1 MAYLGKGRREDLFV
15 LATELNL
22 KFDKSMTIATLKED
36 LIIGSENYDEELT
49 KNIHSTIVEDRK
61 AREEN
66 LRIEEQ
72 KEKLRIE
79 EQKEKLRIE
88 EQKEK
93 LRIEEQ
99 KEKLRI
105 EEREEKLRFE
115 QLRLDEQK
123 RKDEFE
129 LEKLRI
135 QTQSKLGADTSKE
148 TQRLNIDKKNWVS
161 HLLGLLPTEVSHII
175 AREPDDKAN
184 SYEHVKD
191 LLLKRFKL
199 APEKFR
205 QLFVTHQK
213 APERTWIDFYHEL
226 NTYFNGWIDGLK
238 IDTFNK
244 LSDLI
249 ITDQLKRKT
258 PFEFKEYYLDEW
270 ANMNSPVQLAEK
282 LEEFEDFKRTLKQ
295 KSSSPF
301 VKKQEFRFTEK
312 NRRYEA
318 PRKFEYNRKD
328 KKFPASTNY
337 NKNYDKHSNHNASK
351 HAQTKFSKSQKFK
364 EPPKETCTL
373 IVKEG
378 LRTKEIFFGKVNITA
393 LIDSGSTVSLLRE
406 NTSRRIMDPRKL
418 SKNKM
423 LLTGIGEAQVTTIGS
438 FEHKFKIDDE
448 NYSLTWHVVPT
459 DKLKFEAVI
468 GSDLLEQ
475 ASISFTKEGVK
486 FNKYENHAQLMQISA
501 ENLQEELDLR
511 HVENRQIK
519 KELEKLI
526 QDYKPEKTASTD
538 VTMRIIL
545 QDEEPV
551 CQHPRRLA
559 FTERQRKVNKQ
570 MKNGSTKAL
579 YVRVLQNMQ
588 VNRNGKKKDGPSR
601 MCIDYRKLN
610 QKLVKDKFPLP
621 IIEDV
626 LDTLQEAKVYST
638 LDLRNGFF
646 HVDVDEDCRKYTSF
660 IVPDGQFEF
669 NKVPFGL
676 STSPGVFQR
685 YVSSIFRDLTRKG
698 IVISYLDDL
707 VIPAKNE
714 QEGLEKFK
722 IIFEVAKKYGLEI
735 KFKKC
740 QFLKKK
746 IEFLGHIVES
756 GTIKPSPTK
765 TLAVRNFPE
774 PTTIK
779 QVQSFLGLTGYFRK
793 YIKDYSKIAKPLSD
807 LTRKENLFVFFGT
820 QQKEAFEKLKKIM
833 SEGPILHLYK
843 YGRKTELHTDACKQ
857 GYGAILLQEAE
868 DGKLHPVYYMS
879 KRQIQQKKRQH
890 FKIVTDCSAFQ
901 KTMQKKELITRIA
914 RWALQLEEFDYEI
927 EHRAGSR
934 MKHVDALSRYP
945 VMMVCNDTL
954 TSKLKNAQEEDD
966 NIQTLKSLLEKQES
980 EEFLSEMV
988 YSTKYLNGR
997 ELIVTPKAMQAELI
1011 KLIHENGHF
1020 SVGKTEEIVKQ
1031 EFFIPNFSNVVKEVI
1046 VNCVPCILANK
1057 KTGKKEGFL
1066 NPISKESIP
1075 LSTYHVDFIGPLPST
1090 NKSYQHIF
1098 TVVDAFTKFTW
1109 LYPIKTVSAESAFEK
1124 LKQQQKTFG
1133 NPIRIISDR
1142 GSAFTSKLFNDYC
1155 DEENIQHLQ
1164 IATGGPQRN
1173 GQVERIHQ
1181 TLIPVLTKL
1190 SLDDSMKW
1198 YKYVDRLQRILNST
1212 ISRSTKWTPF
1222 ELLVGIKTRNK
1233 EDILIKD
1240 LLLEEM
1246 AKELLEQREFLRNDA
1261 KKNIET
1267 LQSENRKTYNRRR
1280 KKASLYKE
1288 GDLVAIQRTQFG
1300 AGLKLRPKFLGPYK
1314 VTKVNSKDRYEVEKI
1329 GQHDGPNSTTTSAD
1343 LMKHFYP

>member
-1 MAYLGKGRREDLFV
+1 MDRW
-15 LATELNL
+15 
-22 KFDKSMTIATLKED
+22 I
-36 LIIGSENYDEELT
+36 
-49 KNIHSTIVEDRK
+49 EDRYF
-61 AREEN
+61 
-66 LRIEEQ
+66 Q
-72 KEKLRIE
+72 
-79 EQKEKLRIE
+79 Q
-88 EQKEK
+88 
-93 LRIEEQ
+93 
-99 KEKLRI
+99 
-105 EEREEKLRFE
+105 
-115 QLRLDEQK
+115 D
-123 RKDEFE
+123 
-129 LEKLRI
+129 
-135 QTQSKLGADTSKE
+135 SE
-148 TQRLNIDKKNWVS
+148 T
-161 HLLGLLPTEVSHII
+161 
-175 AREPDDKAN
+175 
-184 SYEHVKD
+184 
-191 LLLKRFKL
+191 
-199 APEKFR
+199 
-205 QLFVTHQK
+205 
-213 APERTWIDFYHEL
+213 
-226 NTYFNGWIDGLK
+226 
-238 IDTFNK
+238 
-244 LSDLI
+244 
-249 ITDQLKRKT
+249 
-258 PFEFKEYYLDEW
+258 
-270 ANMNSPVQLAEK
+270 
-282 LEEFEDFKRTLKQ
+282 
-295 KSSSPF
+295 KSSGPN

-312 NRRYEA
+312 NRRYES
-318 PRKFEYNRKD
+318 PGKFEYNRKD

-337 NKNYDKHSNHNASK
+337 NKHYEAPVTKNESVPRYQDSTQKGYYNKNYEKHSKHNSSK
-351 HAQTKFSKSQKFK
+351 HAQTNYSKSQKFK
-364 EPPKETCTL
+364 EPTKETCTL
-373 IVKEG
+373 IVKED
-378 LRTKEIFFGKVNITA
+378 LRTKDIFFGKVKITA
-393 LIDSGSTVSLLRE
+393 LIDSGSTISLLRE
-406 NTSRRIMDPRKL
+406 NTSRRIMDPTKL

-423 LLTGIGEAQVTTIGS
+423 LFTGIGEAQVTTIGS
-438 FEHKFKIDDE
+438 FEHEFKIDDE

-468 GSDLLEQ
+468 GSDLLQQ
-475 ASISFTKEGVK
+475 ASISLTKEGVK

-519 KELEKLI
+519 KKLQKLI

-545 QDEEPV
+545 KDEEPV
-551 CQHPRRLA
+551 CQPPRRLA
-559 FTERQRKVNKQ
+559 FTERQEVNKQ
-570 MKNGSTKAL
+570 IEEWLNEGIIRPSSAEYASPIVM
-579 YVRVLQNMQ
+579 V
-588 VNRNGKKKDGPSR
+588 KKKDGSSR

-714 QEGLEKFK
+714 QEG
-722 IIFEVAKKYGLEI
+722 
-735 KFKKC
+735 
-740 QFLKKK
+740 
-746 IEFLGHIVES
+746 HIVES

-765 TLAVRNFPE
+765 TLAVRKFPE

-793 YIKDYSKIAKPLSD
+793 YIKDYSMIAKPLSD
-807 LTRKENLFVFFGT
+807 LTRKENLFVFGI

-879 KRQIQQKKRQH
+879 KETNTAEENISE
-890 FKIVTDCSAFQ
+890 DYA
-901 KTMQKKELITRIA
+901 KKELITRIA

-954 TSKLKNAQEEDD
+954 NSKLKNAQEEDD
-966 NIQTLKSLLEKQES
+966 NIQTLKSLLEKQGS
-980 EEFLSEMV
+980 EEIFERNGIL
-988 YSTKYLNGR
+988 YKFLNGR
-997 ELIVTPKAMQAELI
+997 ELIVTPNAMQAELI
-1011 KLIHENGHF
+1011 KLIHDNGHF

-1031 EFFIPNFSNVVKEVI
+1031 EFFIPNLSNVVKKVI
-1046 VNCVPCILANK
+1046 INCVPCILANK

-1109 LYPIKTVSAESAFEK
+1109 LYPVKTISAESALEK

-1164 IATGGPQRN
+1164 IATGVPRGN
-1173 GQVERIHQ
+1173 GQVERIHR

-1190 SLDDSMKW
+1190 SLDDSTKW

-1222 ELLVGIKTRNK
+1222 ELLVGIKMRNK
-1233 EDILIKD
+1233 EDILIKV

-1261 KKNIET
+1261 KKEHRNPT
-1267 LQSENRKTYNRRR
+1267 
-1280 KKASLYKE
+1280 
-1288 GDLVAIQRTQFG
+1288 V
-1300 AGLKLRPKFLGPYK
+1300 
-1314 VTKVNSKDRYEVEKI
+1314 
-1329 GQHDGPNSTTTSAD
+1329 
-1343 LMKHFYP
+1343 

>member
-22 KFDKSMTIATLKED
+22 KFDKSMTIATLKD
-36 LIIGSENYDEELT
+36 LIIGSEDYDEELT

-72 KEKLRIE
+72 KEKRKLRIE
-79 EQKEKLRIE
+79 EQKKKLRIE
-88 EQKEK
+88 EQKE
-93 LRIEEQ
+93 
-99 KEKLRI
+99 EK
-105 EEREEKLRFE
+105 EREEKLRFE

-148 TQRLNIDKKNWVS
+148 SDTKFLVKEISKFIHRFDLKEDISLYLKLFERQAQRLNIDQENWVS

-199 APEKFR
+199 TPEKFR

-318 PRKFEYNRKD
+318 PGKFEYNRKD

-337 NKNYDKHSNHNASK
+337 NKHYEAPVTKYESVQRYQDSAQKGYYNKNYEKHSNHNASK
-351 HAQTKFSKSQKFK
+351 HAQTNYSKSQKFK

-378 LRTKEIFFGKVNITA
+378 LRTKEIFFGKVKITA

-406 NTSRRIMDPRKL
+406 NTSRRIMDPTKL

-438 FEHKFKIDDE
+438 FEHEFKIDDE

-545 QDEEPV
+545 KDEEPV
-551 CQHPRRLA
+551 CQPPRRLA
-559 FTERQRKVNKQ
+559 FTERQEVNKQ
-570 MKNGSTKAL
+570 IEEWLNEGIIRPSSAEYASPIVM
-579 YVRVLQNMQ
+579 V
-588 VNRNGKKKDGPSR
+588 KKKDGSSR

-714 QEGLEKFK
+714 QEGLEKLK

-765 TLAVRNFPE
+765 TLAVRKFPE

-807 LTRKENLFVFFGT
+807 LTRKENLFVFFGI

-879 KRQIQQKKRQH
+879 KKTNTAEEKYDSYELEVLAIINALKKFRVYLLGQH

-945 VMMVCNDTL
+945 VMML
-954 TSKLKNAQEEDD
+954 IRKLAKR
-966 NIQTLKSLLEKQES
+966 K
-980 EEFLSEMV
+980 
-988 YSTKYLNGR
+988 
-997 ELIVTPKAMQAELI
+997 
-1011 KLIHENGHF
+1011 
-1020 SVGKTEEIVKQ
+1020 
-1031 EFFIPNFSNVVKEVI
+1031 
-1046 VNCVPCILANK
+1046 
-1057 KTGKKEGFL
+1057 GFL

-1090 NKSYQHIF
+1090 NKNYQHIF

-1109 LYPIKTVSAESAFEK
+1109 LYPVKTVSAESALEK

-1164 IATGGPQRN
+1164 IATGVPRGN
-1173 GQVERIHQ
+1173 GQVERIHR

-1190 SLDDSMKW
+1190 SLDDSTKW

-1222 ELLVGIKTRNK
+1222 ELLVGIKMRNK

-1314 VTKVNSKDRYEVEKI
+1314 VTKVNSKDRYEVEKV

-1343 LMKHFYP
+1343 LMKHFYA

>member
-22 KFDKSMTIATLKED
+22 KFDKSMTIATLKD
-36 LIIGSENYDEELT
+36 LIISSEDYDEELT

-79 EQKEKLRIE
+79 E
-88 EQKEK
+88 
-93 LRIEEQ
+93 
-99 KEKLRI
+99 
-105 EEREEKLRFE
+105 REEKLRFE

-123 RKDEFE
+123 RKYEFE

-135 QTQSKLGADTSKE
+135 QTQSNAE
-148 TQRLNIDKKNWVS
+148 IEYIDQENWVS

-199 APEKFR
+199 TPEKFR
-205 QLFVTHQK
+205 QLFVTHHK
-213 APERTWIDFYHEL
+213 ASERTWIDFYHEL

-295 KSSSPF
+295 KSSSPN

-312 NRRYEA
+312 NRRYES
-318 PRKFEYNRKD
+318 PGKFEYNKKD

-337 NKNYDKHSNHNASK
+337 KKHYEAPVTKYESVQRYQDSAQKGYYNKNYEKHSNHNASK
-351 HAQTKFSKSQKFK
+351 HAQTNYSKSQKFK

-378 LRTKEIFFGKVNITA
+378 LRTKEIFFGKVKITA

-406 NTSRRIMDPRKL
+406 NTSRRIMDPTKL
-418 SKNKM
+418 SKKNKM

-438 FEHKFKIDDE
+438 FEHEFKIDDE

-486 FNKYENHAQLMQISA
+486 FNKYENHAHIMQISA

-545 QDEEPV
+545 KDEEPV
-551 CQHPRRLA
+551 CQPPRRLA
-559 FTERQRKVNKQ
+559 FTERQEVNKQ
-570 MKNGSTKAL
+570 IEEWLNEGIIRPSSAEYASPIVM
-579 YVRVLQNMQ
+579 V
-588 VNRNGKKKDGPSR
+588 KKKDRSSR
-601 MCIDYRKLN
+601 MCIDYRILN

-714 QEGLEKFK
+714 QEGLEKLK

-735 KFKKC
+735 KLKKC

-765 TLAVRNFPE
+765 TLAVRKFPE

-807 LTRKENLFVFFGT
+807 LTRKENLFVFRI
-820 QQKEAFEKLKKIM
+820 QQKEAFEKLQKIM

-879 KRQIQQKKRQH
+879 K
-890 FKIVTDCSAFQ
+890 
-901 KTMQKKELITRIA
+901 KTNTAEENISEDYAKKELITRIA

-927 EHRAGSR
+927 EHRVGSR

-988 YSTKYLNGR
+988 YST
-997 ELIVTPKAMQAELI
+997 
-1011 KLIHENGHF
+1011 
-1020 SVGKTEEIVKQ
+1020 
-1031 EFFIPNFSNVVKEVI
+1031 
-1046 VNCVPCILANK
+1046 
-1057 KTGKKEGFL
+1057 
-1066 NPISKESIP
+1066 
-1075 LSTYHVDFIGPLPST
+1075 ST
-1090 NKSYQHIF
+1090 
-1098 TVVDAFTKFTW
+1098 
-1109 LYPIKTVSAESAFEK
+1109 
-1124 LKQQQKTFG
+1124 
-1133 NPIRIISDR
+1133 
-1142 GSAFTSKLFNDYC
+1142 
-1155 DEENIQHLQ
+1155 
-1164 IATGGPQRN
+1164 
-1173 GQVERIHQ
+1173 
-1181 TLIPVLTKL
+1181 
-1190 SLDDSMKW
+1190 
-1198 YKYVDRLQRILNST
+1198 
-1212 ISRSTKWTPF
+1212 
-1222 ELLVGIKTRNK
+1222 
-1233 EDILIKD
+1233 
-1240 LLLEEM
+1240 
-1246 AKELLEQREFLRNDA
+1246 
-1261 KKNIET
+1261 
-1267 LQSENRKTYNRRR
+1267 
-1280 KKASLYKE
+1280 
-1288 GDLVAIQRTQFG
+1288 
-1300 AGLKLRPKFLGPYK
+1300 
-1314 VTKVNSKDRYEVEKI
+1314 
-1329 GQHDGPNSTTTSAD
+1329 
-1343 LMKHFYP
+1343 

>member
-1 MAYLGKGRREDLFV
+1 MLKIVKSRR
-15 LATELNL
+15 NL
-22 KFDKSMTIATLKED
+22 K
-36 LIIGSENYDEELT
+36 
-49 KNIHSTIVEDRK
+49 
-61 AREEN
+61 
-66 LRIEEQ
+66 
-72 KEKLRIE
+72 
-79 EQKEKLRIE
+79 
-88 EQKEK
+88 
-93 LRIEEQ
+93 
-99 KEKLRI
+99 
-105 EEREEKLRFE
+105 
-115 QLRLDEQK
+115 
-123 RKDEFE
+123 
-129 LEKLRI
+129 
-135 QTQSKLGADTSKE
+135 
-148 TQRLNIDKKNWVS
+148 
-161 HLLGLLPTEVSHII
+161 
-175 AREPDDKAN
+175 
-184 SYEHVKD
+184 
-191 LLLKRFKL
+191 
-199 APEKFR
+199 
-205 QLFVTHQK
+205 
-213 APERTWIDFYHEL
+213 
-226 NTYFNGWIDGLK
+226 
-238 IDTFNK
+238 
-244 LSDLI
+244 
-249 ITDQLKRKT
+249 
-258 PFEFKEYYLDEW
+258 
-270 ANMNSPVQLAEK
+270 
-282 LEEFEDFKRTLKQ
+282 
-295 KSSSPF
+295 
-301 VKKQEFRFTEK
+301 
-312 NRRYEA
+312 
-318 PRKFEYNRKD
+318 
-328 KKFPASTNY
+328 
-337 NKNYDKHSNHNASK
+337 
-351 HAQTKFSKSQKFK
+351 
-364 EPPKETCTL
+364 
-373 IVKEG
+373 
-378 LRTKEIFFGKVNITA
+378 
-393 LIDSGSTVSLLRE
+393 
-406 NTSRRIMDPRKL
+406 
-418 SKNKM
+418 
-423 LLTGIGEAQVTTIGS
+423 
-438 FEHKFKIDDE
+438 
-448 NYSLTWHVVPT
+448 
-459 DKLKFEAVI
+459 
-468 GSDLLEQ
+468 
-475 ASISFTKEGVK
+475 
-486 FNKYENHAQLMQISA
+486 
-501 ENLQEELDLR
+501 
-511 HVENRQIK
+511 
-519 KELEKLI
+519 KLI
-526 QDYKPEKTASTD
+526 QNYKPEKTASTD

-545 QDEEPV
+545 KDEEPV
-551 CQHPRRLA
+551 CQPPRRLA
-559 FTERQRKVNKQ
+559 FTERQEVNKQ
-570 MKNGSTKAL
+570 IEEWLNEDIK
-579 YVRVLQNMQ
+579 R
-588 VNRNGKKKDGPSR
+588 PSSAEYASPIV
-601 MCIDYRKLN
+601 M
-610 QKLVKDKFPLP
+610 LVKDKFPLP

-626 LDTLQEAKVYST
+626 LDTLQKAKVYST

-714 QEGLEKFK
+714 QEG
-722 IIFEVAKKYGLEI
+722 
-735 KFKKC
+735 
-740 QFLKKK
+740 
-746 IEFLGHIVES
+746 HIVES

-765 TLAVRNFPE
+765 TLAVRKFPE

-807 LTRKENLFVFFGT
+807 LTRKENLFVFFGI

-833 SEGPILHLYK
+833 SEGPVLHLYK

-868 DGKLHPVYYMS
+868 DGKLHPFTTCR
-879 KRQIQQKKRQH
+879 KRQIQRKKRH

-901 KTMQKKELITRIA
+901 KTMQIKELITRIA

-954 TSKLKNAQEEDD
+954 TSKLKNAQKEDD

-980 EEFLSEMV
+980 EKFFERNGIL
-988 YSTKYLNGR
+988 YKYLNGR

-1031 EFFIPNFSNVVKEVI
+1031 EFFIPNLSNVVKKVI

-1109 LYPIKTVSAESAFEK
+1109 LYPVKTASAESAPRK

-1164 IATGGPQRN
+1164 IATGVPRGN
-1173 GQVERIHQ
+1173 GQVERIHR

-1190 SLDDSMKW
+1190 SLDDSTKW
-1198 YKYVDRLQRILNST
+1198 YKYVDR
-1212 ISRSTKWTPF
+1212 SRSTKWTPF
-1222 ELLVGIKTRNK
+1222 ELLVEIKMRNK

-1267 LQSENRKTYNRRR
+1267 LQSENRKTYNKKRR

-1314 VTKVNSKDRYEVEKI
+1314 VTKVNSKDRYEVEKV
-1329 GQHDGPNSTTTSAD
+1329 GQHEGSNSTTTSAD
-1343 LMKHFYP
+1343 LMKHFYA

>member
-22 KFDKSMTIATLKED
+22 KFDKSMTITTLKD
-36 LIIGSENYDEELT
+36 LIISSEDYDEELT

-61 AREEN
+61 VREEN

-72 KEKLRIE
+72 KKNYALKNEKKKITLQTIE
-79 EQKEKLRIE
+79 
-88 EQKEK
+88 
-93 LRIEEQ
+93 
-99 KEKLRI
+99 
-105 EEREEKLRFE
+105 
-115 QLRLDEQK
+115 
-123 RKDEFE
+123 
-129 LEKLRI
+129 
-135 QTQSKLGADTSKE
+135 LGADTSKE
-148 TQRLNIDKKNWVS
+148 SDTKFLVKEVSKFIHRFDLKEDISLYLKLFERQAQRLNIDQENWVS

-175 AREPDDKAN
+175 AREPD

-199 APEKFR
+199 TPEKFR

-213 APERTWIDFYHEL
+213 ASERTWIDFYHEL
-226 NTYFNGWIDGLK
+226 NTYFNRWIDGLK

-318 PRKFEYNRKD
+318 PGKFEYNKKD
-328 KKFPASTNY
+328 KKFPPASTNY
-337 NKNYDKHSNHNASK
+337 NKHYEAPVTKYESVQRYQDSAQKGYYNKNYEKHSNHNSSK
-351 HAQTKFSKSQKFK
+351 HGQTNYSKSQKFK

-378 LRTKEIFFGKVNITA
+378 LRTKEIFFGKVKVTA

-406 NTSRRIMDPRKL
+406 NTSRRIMDTTKL

-438 FEHKFKIDDE
+438 FEHEFKIDDE

-545 QDEEPV
+545 KDEEPV
-551 CQHPRRLA
+551 CQHPRRLV
-559 FTERQRKVNKQ
+559 FTERQE
-570 MKNGSTKAL
+570 
-579 YVRVLQNMQ
+579 
-588 VNRNGKKKDGPSR
+588 KDGSSR

-621 IIEDV
+621 IIENV

-669 NKVPFGL
+669 NKVPFRL

-714 QEGLEKFK
+714 QEGLEKLK

-765 TLAVRNFPE
+765 TLAVRKFPE

-807 LTRKENLFVFFGT
+807 LTRKENLFVFGI

-879 KRQIQQKKRQH
+879 KKTNTAEEKYDSYELEVLAIINALKKFRVYLLGQH

-901 KTMQKKELITRIA
+901 KTMQKKELITLIA

-945 VMMVCNDTL
+945 VMMVCKDTL

-980 EEFLSEMV
+980 EEFFERNGIL
-988 YSTKYLNGR
+988 YKYLNGR

-1011 KLIHENGHF
+1011 KLIHEN
-1020 SVGKTEEIVKQ
+1020 
-1031 EFFIPNFSNVVKEVI
+1031 
-1046 VNCVPCILANK
+1046 ANK

-1109 LYPIKTVSAESAFEK
+1109 LYPVKTVSAESALEK

-1164 IATGGPQRN
+1164 IATGVPRGN
-1173 GQVERIHQ
+1173 GQVERIHR

-1190 SLDDSMKW
+1190 SLGDSTKW
-1198 YKYVDRLQRILNST
+1198 YKIRRQITEN
-1212 ISRSTKWTPF
+1212 TK
-1222 ELLVGIKTRNK
+1222 
-1233 EDILIKD
+1233 
-1240 LLLEEM
+1240 
-1246 AKELLEQREFLRNDA
+1246 
-1261 KKNIET
+1261 
-1267 LQSENRKTYNRRR
+1267 
-1280 KKASLYKE
+1280 
-1288 GDLVAIQRTQFG
+1288 
-1300 AGLKLRPKFLGPYK
+1300 
-1314 VTKVNSKDRYEVEKI
+1314 
-1329 GQHDGPNSTTTSAD
+1329 
-1343 LMKHFYP
+1343 

>member
-1 MAYLGKGRREDLFV
+1 
-15 LATELNL
+15 
-22 KFDKSMTIATLKED
+22 
-36 LIIGSENYDEELT
+36 
-49 KNIHSTIVEDRK
+49 
-61 AREEN
+61 
-66 LRIEEQ
+66 
-72 KEKLRIE
+72 
-79 EQKEKLRIE
+79 
-88 EQKEK
+88 
-93 LRIEEQ
+93 
-99 KEKLRI
+99 
-105 EEREEKLRFE
+105 
-115 QLRLDEQK
+115 
-123 RKDEFE
+123 
-129 LEKLRI
+129 
-135 QTQSKLGADTSKE
+135 
-148 TQRLNIDKKNWVS
+148 
-161 HLLGLLPTEVSHII
+161 
-175 AREPDDKAN
+175 
-184 SYEHVKD
+184 
-191 LLLKRFKL
+191 
-199 APEKFR
+199 
-205 QLFVTHQK
+205 
-213 APERTWIDFYHEL
+213 
-226 NTYFNGWIDGLK
+226 
-238 IDTFNK
+238 
-244 LSDLI
+244 
-249 ITDQLKRKT
+249 
-258 PFEFKEYYLDEW
+258 
-270 ANMNSPVQLAEK
+270 MNSPVQLAEK

-295 KSSSPF
+295 KSSGPN

-312 NRRYEA
+312 NRRYES
-318 PRKFEYNRKD
+318 PGKFEYNKKD

-337 NKNYDKHSNHNASK
+337 NKHYEAPVTKYESVQRYQDSAQKGYYNKNYEKHSNHNASK
-351 HAQTKFSKSQKFK
+351 HAQTNYSKSQKFK

-378 LRTKEIFFGKVNITA
+378 LRTKEIFFGKVKITA

-406 NTSRRIMDPRKL
+406 NTSRRIMDPTKL

-438 FEHKFKIDDE
+438 FEHEFKIDDE

-501 ENLQEELDLR
+501 ENLQELDLR

-545 QDEEPV
+545 KDEEPV
-551 CQHPRRLA
+551 CQPPRRLA
-559 FTERQRKVNKQ
+559 FTERQEVNKQ
-570 MKNGSTKAL
+570 IEEWLNEGISPSSAEYASPIVMVKE
-579 YVRVLQNMQ
+579 
-588 VNRNGKKKDGPSR
+588 KDGSSR

-714 QEGLEKFK
+714 QEGLEKLK

-765 TLAVRNFPE
+765 TLAVRKFPE

-807 LTRKENLFVFFGT
+807 LTRKENLFVFGI

-879 KRQIQQKKRQH
+879 KKQIQQKK
-890 FKIVTDCSAFQ
+890 KDYA
-901 KTMQKKELITRIA
+901 KKELITRIA

-945 VMMVCNDTL
+945 VMM
-954 TSKLKNAQEEDD
+954 
-966 NIQTLKSLLEKQES
+966 
-980 EEFLSEMV
+980 
-988 YSTKYLNGR
+988 
-997 ELIVTPKAMQAELI
+997 
-1011 KLIHENGHF
+1011 
-1020 SVGKTEEIVKQ
+1020 
-1031 EFFIPNFSNVVKEVI
+1031 
-1046 VNCVPCILANK
+1046 
-1057 KTGKKEGFL
+1057 
-1066 NPISKESIP
+1066 ESIP

-1109 LYPIKTVSAESAFEK
+1109 LYPVKTVSAESALEK

-1133 NPIRIISDR
+1133 NPIKIISDR

-1164 IATGGPQRN
+1164 IATGVPRGN
-1173 GQVERIHQ
+1173 GQVERIHR

-1190 SLDDSMKW
+1190 SLDDSTKW

-1222 ELLVGIKTRNK
+1222 ELLVGIKMRNK

-1314 VTKVNSKDRYEVEKI
+1314 VTKVNSKDRYEVEKV

-1343 LMKHFYP
+1343 LMKLFMLN

>member
-1 MAYLGKGRREDLFV
+1 
-15 LATELNL
+15 
-22 KFDKSMTIATLKED
+22 
-36 LIIGSENYDEELT
+36 
-49 KNIHSTIVEDRK
+49 
-61 AREEN
+61 
-66 LRIEEQ
+66 
-72 KEKLRIE
+72 
-79 EQKEKLRIE
+79 
-88 EQKEK
+88 
-93 LRIEEQ
+93 
-99 KEKLRI
+99 
-105 EEREEKLRFE
+105 
-115 QLRLDEQK
+115 
-123 RKDEFE
+123 
-129 LEKLRI
+129 
-135 QTQSKLGADTSKE
+135 
-148 TQRLNIDKKNWVS
+148 
-161 HLLGLLPTEVSHII
+161 
-175 AREPDDKAN
+175 
-184 SYEHVKD
+184 
-191 LLLKRFKL
+191 
-199 APEKFR
+199 
-205 QLFVTHQK
+205 
-213 APERTWIDFYHEL
+213 
-226 NTYFNGWIDGLK
+226 
-238 IDTFNK
+238 
-244 LSDLI
+244 
-249 ITDQLKRKT
+249 
-258 PFEFKEYYLDEW
+258 
-270 ANMNSPVQLAEK
+270 
-282 LEEFEDFKRTLKQ
+282 
-295 KSSSPF
+295 
-301 VKKQEFRFTEK
+301 
-312 NRRYEA
+312 
-318 PRKFEYNRKD
+318 
-328 KKFPASTNY
+328 
-337 NKNYDKHSNHNASK
+337 
-351 HAQTKFSKSQKFK
+351 
-364 EPPKETCTL
+364 
-373 IVKEG
+373 
-378 LRTKEIFFGKVNITA
+378 
-393 LIDSGSTVSLLRE
+393 
-406 NTSRRIMDPRKL
+406 MDPTKL

-423 LLTGIGEAQVTTIGS
+423 LLTSIGEAQVTTIGS

-501 ENLQEELDLR
+501 ENLQELDLR

-545 QDEEPV
+545 KDEEPV

-559 FTERQRKVNKQ
+559 FTERQEVNKQ
-570 MKNGSTKAL
+570 IEEWL
-579 YVRVLQNMQ
+579 YEGIIR
-588 VNRNGKKKDGPSR
+588 PSSAE
-601 MCIDYRKLN
+601 YAS
-610 QKLVKDKFPLP
+610 P
-621 IIEDV
+621 IV
-626 LDTLQEAKVYST
+626 MVYST

-714 QEGLEKFK
+714 QEGLEKLK

-765 TLAVRNFPE
+765 TLAVRKFPE

-807 LTRKENLFVFFGT
+807 LTRKENLFVFFFGT

-879 KRQIQQKKRQH
+879 KKTNTAEEKYDSYELEVLAIINALKKFRVYLLGQH

-914 RWALQLEEFDYEI
+914 RWALQLEEVDYEI

-954 TSKLKNAQEEDD
+954 TSKLKKAQEEND
-966 NIQTLKSLLEKQES
+966 NIQTLKSLLENQES
-980 EEFLSEMV
+980 EEFFERNGIL
-988 YSTKYLNGR
+988 YKYLNGR

-1031 EFFIPNFSNVVKEVI
+1031 EFFIPNLSNVVKKVI

-1075 LSTYHVDFIGPLPST
+1075 LCTYHVDFIGPLPST

-1109 LYPIKTVSAESAFEK
+1109 LYPVKTVSAESALEK

-1164 IATGGPQRN
+1164 IATGVPRGNGQGN
-1173 GQVERIHQ
+1173 GQVERIHR

-1190 SLDDSMKW
+1190 SLDDSTKW
-1198 YKYVDRLQRILNST
+1198 YKYVDRLEN
-1212 ISRSTKWTPF
+1212 TK
-1222 ELLVGIKTRNK
+1222 
-1233 EDILIKD
+1233 
-1240 LLLEEM
+1240 
-1246 AKELLEQREFLRNDA
+1246 
-1261 KKNIET
+1261 
-1267 LQSENRKTYNRRR
+1267 
-1280 KKASLYKE
+1280 
-1288 GDLVAIQRTQFG
+1288 
-1300 AGLKLRPKFLGPYK
+1300 
-1314 VTKVNSKDRYEVEKI
+1314 
-1329 GQHDGPNSTTTSAD
+1329 
-1343 LMKHFYP
+1343 